1 MSAFP
6 VLKTGA
12 VAQYPLERSVR
23 FPVQAV
29 RFLNGSQQIY
39 QLSAGG
45 LRRWAIRLELLD
57 EAEVAALIRFSEAQQ
72 GSEFGRSTQD
82 VFRELHLN
90 CGRLDRPSLNRL
102 FPVEESESVPS
113 QLGHYLRRS
122 ARHE

>member
-29 RFLNGSQQIY
+29 RFLDGSQQIY

-45 LRRWAIRLELLD
+45 LRRWVIRLELLD
-57 EAEVAALIRFSEAQQ
+57 EAEAVALVNFAEAQQ
-72 GSEFGRSTQD
+72 GSEFAFTDPVTGDVVNRCVIGRDKLRAGLASGHEAWTE
-82 VFRELHLN
+82 VYI
-90 CGRLDRPSLNRL
+90 
-102 FPVEESESVPS
+102 EEVV
-113 QLGHYLRRS
+113 
-122 ARHE
+122 

>member
-57 EAEVAALIRFSEAQQ
+57 EAEVAALISFSEAQQ
-72 GSEFGRSTQD
+72 GSEFAFTDPVTGDVVNKCVIGGDRLRAGLATGREAWSE
-82 VFRELHLN
+82 VYI
-90 CGRLDRPSLNRL
+90 
-102 FPVEESESVPS
+102 EEVV
-113 QLGHYLRRS
+113 
-122 ARHE
+122 